1 LLVGVMWWSTIH
13 AREQKIEG
21 DNAKGATDIRATTP
35 SVQTCR
41 LPLQNVTFYL
51 FIEIR

>member
-1 LLVGVMWWSTIH
+1 MWCDVMVNEAY

-21 DNAKGATDIRATTP
+21 DNAKGVADIRATTP

-41 LPLQNVTFYL
+41 LPLQNM
-51 FIEIR
+51 